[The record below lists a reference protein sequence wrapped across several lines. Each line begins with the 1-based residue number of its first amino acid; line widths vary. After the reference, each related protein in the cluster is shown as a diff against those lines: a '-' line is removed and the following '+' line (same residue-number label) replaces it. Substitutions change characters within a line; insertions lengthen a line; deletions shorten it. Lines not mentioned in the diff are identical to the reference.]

1 MCNYVPVWKSESLFD
16 PRLPGPHQLHRP
28 HSFFFLPSFLLGT
41 VWQRGLLGGSR
52 PRATSLTREAS
63 SLDGLA
69 LLLKGGEVA
78 RIFSLITGERR
89 AQGGSGE
96 KRETEARWTWTTLLQ
111 GLLNQTVAVDAWLVY
126 P

>member
-1 MCNYVPVWKSESLFD
+1 MFQSGRMGLKVCTSWAAPVALSS
-16 PRLPGPHQLHRP
+16 Q
-28 HSFFFLPSFLLGT
+28 FFLLLSFLLGT
-41 VWQRGLLGGSR
+41 VWHRGLLGGSR

-96 KRETEARWTWTTLLQ
+96 KRETEARWTCTKEVWTTVLQ
-111 GLLNQTVAVDAWLVY
+111 GLLNQTVAVDAWLVN